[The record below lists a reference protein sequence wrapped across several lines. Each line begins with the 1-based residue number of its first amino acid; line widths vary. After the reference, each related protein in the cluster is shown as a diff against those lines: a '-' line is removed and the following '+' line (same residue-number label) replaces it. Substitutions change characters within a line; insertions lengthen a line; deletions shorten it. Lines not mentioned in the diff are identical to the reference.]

1 MLYGRGAG
9 SLPTASAIVSD
20 IVFAGGK
27 DVHRRYFWEDE
38 VEVNDDDFATDFTT
52 AYYVRIAVNGEDG
65 SLAKVAKA
73 FENGKIGVKNV
84 LKKADE
90 QGDYLVLV
98 TEETKESNMKS
109 TLETVKELSCTDDIC
124 AVLRVEN

>member
-1 MLYGRGAG
+1 M
-9 SLPTASAIVSD
+9 
-20 IVFAGGK
+20 FAGGK

-38 VEVNDDDFATDFTT
+38 IEVNDDDFATDFTT
-52 AYYVRIAVNGEDG
+52 AYYVRIAINGEDG
-65 SLAKVAKA
+65 ALAKVAKA

-84 LKKADE
+84 LKKANE

-109 TLETVKELSCTDDIC
+109 TLETVKGLSCTDDIC